1 MGEKLLPCPFCG
13 AESTGD
19 TKGRG
24 PWPFDYQDS
33 DERPD
38 NRTWAVFCWT
48 CGIDGKRAESQAE
61 AIAAWNTRAPTL
73 HASLAEARARIAALE
88 AGLRDI
94 ADKAPK
100 EEPETYEGDNH
111 GDSYSNG
118 WKRARYFDAQIAR
131 TLLDANARE
140 GEL

>member
-1 MGEKLLPCPFCG
+1 MGENLLPCPFCG
-13 AESTGD
+13 ADPVTAEQRNEDGGYSAIECGTCYG
-19 TKGRG
+19 TENV
-24 PWPFDYQDS
+24 PFVGVHADS
-33 DERPD
+33 PERA
-38 NRTWAVFCWT
+38 R
-48 CGIDGKRAESQAE
+48 
-61 AIAAWNTRAPTL
+61 AAWNTRAPTL

-140 GEL
+140 VPE